1 MELVDWFVLHG
12 RLKKREPREPSEPRV
27 LGLARHNFAENQQN
41 KNSHKIKM
49 SPFHPHHAEIRL
61 QYTQANESNH
71 NDNKKER
78 PLSLLREKTWL
89 TNQKTNMLQTCTM
102 KENQTTPTTVVVTTH
117 SQDENHKRL
126 VSKVPRNIAV
136 YDWDNLHV
144 DTSKPPL
151 GTGGFNHVY
160 ALPLAIPK
168 EQQQQQQQQENL
180 KAPMVV
186 VKRLRGHVDDKTR
199 RQGML
204 DLNTEARLLSR
215 LDHPHLMKLH
225 GVSSDMESNPF
236 LILSR
241 VDQTLSEQ
249 LEQWQQ
255 QQQQQRQKATTTTPS
270 HKRRG
275 TTTPKTSSWRSR
287 WRLLSNSP
295 TITKKTTKKNN
306 NKTLAKR
313 GSSCSCD
320 DGSWSQRI
328 NVAMELASV
337 LEYLHENNVVYR
349 DLKPSNVG
357 IIVDEN
363 NNLRVQLLDLG
374 LAKEIESATVSS
386 SSLYVMTGQVGS
398 WKYMAPEVAKG
409 FGRYDASVD
418 VYSYGM
424 VLWEILSLRT
434 ALGGYTVEDI
444 QQRVV
449 RGPEDRPPVPTD
461 WPTELQ
467 ELLRACW
474 SPFPARRPSWQDI
487 QRVLHHNC

>member
-1 MELVDWFVLHG
+1 
-12 RLKKREPREPSEPRV
+12 
-27 LGLARHNFAENQQN
+27 
-41 KNSHKIKM
+41 
-49 SPFHPHHAEIRL
+49 
-61 QYTQANESNH
+61 
-71 NDNKKER
+71 
-78 PLSLLREKTWL
+78 
-89 TNQKTNMLQTCTM
+89 
-102 KENQTTPTTVVVTTH
+102 
-117 SQDENHKRL
+117 
-126 VSKVPRNIAV
+126 
-136 YDWDNLHV
+136 
-144 DTSKPPL
+144 
-151 GTGGFNHVY
+151 
-160 ALPLAIPK
+160 
-168 EQQQQQQQQENL
+168 
-180 KAPMVV
+180 
-186 VKRLRGHVDDKTR
+186 
-199 RQGML
+199 
-204 DLNTEARLLSR
+204 
-215 LDHPHLMKLH
+215 
-225 GVSSDMESNPF
+225 
-236 LILSR
+236 
-241 VDQTLSEQ
+241 
-249 LEQWQQ
+249 
-255 QQQQQRQKATTTTPS
+255 
-270 HKRRG
+270 
-275 TTTPKTSSWRSR
+275 
-287 WRLLSNSP
+287 
-295 TITKKTTKKNN
+295 
-306 NKTLAKR
+306 
-313 GSSCSCD
+313 
-320 DGSWSQRI
+320 
-328 NVAMELASV
+328 MELASV
-337 LEYLHENNVVYR
+337 LEYLHQNNVVYR